1 MSGSPDTKG
10 GRGKPRTVQA
20 RPRTGARVAAVQAL
34 FQSEQAEES
43 AETVI
48 DQFTRHRL
56 GALPGSGGYEEGRV
70 PDAHVPLFAAIVRA
84 AVHGQDAIDALIAG
98 SLPAEWPFDRL
109 DPVLRAL
116 LRAAV
121 AEFLM
126 ADGPPVRVVINE
138 YLDVAHGFFTGEEP
152 RLVNGALDTLA
163 RKARPAEFAAGQP
176 AEEPAP

>member
-1 MSGSPDTKG
+1 MSDRSSGSKG
-10 GRGKPRTVQA
+10 SAGRGKSQA

-34 FQSEQAEES
+34 FQSEQADDS

-56 GALPGSGGYEEGRV
+56 GNLPGSGGFDDGRV
-70 PDAHVPLFAAIVRA
+70 PDAHAPLFASIVRA
-84 AVHGQDAIDALIAG
+84 AVQGQDRIDAMIAA
-98 SLPAEWPFDRL
+98 SLPADWPFDRL

-121 AEFLM
+121 AELSM
-126 ADGPPVRVVINE
+126 PDGPPVRVVINE
-138 YLDVAHGFFTGEEP
+138 YLDVAHGFFAGDEP

-163 RKARPAEFAAGQP
+163 RKARPAEFLAEDPLAQP
-176 AEEPAP
+176 AP